1 MIRVIVI
8 VMFLPLFCFGQAR
21 EKGKAG
27 FHSIVGAGAMIGES
41 KTKAFLQYSGGL
53 QYDRYFTGIGIG
65 YDAYRLNT
73 IPVFAD
79 WRMNF
84 GPRHVLFVYA
94 NVGASFAANIM
105 KEEKTDYFR
114 GYSRPGLYTD
124 GGFGYR
130 LALGN
135 SQRISLSVGHS
146 FKRIT
151 DVHEFSYPC
160 GIVPCNQP
168 IATTTNAYRYNF
180 SRIVV
185 KTGWEFGK

>member
-1 MIRVIVI
+1 MIRGLVI
-8 VMFLPLFCFGQAR
+8 VMFLPLFCFGQPKVK
-21 EKGKAG
+21 EKAG
-27 FHSIVGAGAMIGES
+27 FHSIVGGGAMIGES
-41 KTKAFLQYSGGL
+41 RTKAFFQYSGGL
-53 QYDRYFTGIGIG
+53 QYGRYFTGIGIG

-84 GPRHVLFVYA
+84 GPRRVLFVYA
-94 NVGASFAANIM
+94 NVGANFAANIQ
-105 KEEKTDYFR
+105 KEEKTDYSR
-114 GYSRPGLYTD
+114 GYARPGLYTD

-130 LALGN
+130 FPLGH
-135 SQRISLSVGHS
+135 SQRIFLSVGHS

-151 DVHEFSYPC
+151 DVHEFSY
-160 GIVPCNQP
+160 GSFRSNQ
-168 IATTTNAYRYNF
+168 AVTTNAYRYNY

>member
-1 MIRVIVI
+1 M
-8 VMFLPLFCFGQAR
+8 MALPLFCFGQSR
-21 EKGKAG
+21 ENGKAG
-27 FHSIVGAGAMIGES
+27 FRSIMAAGAMIGETR
-41 KTKAFLQYSGGL
+41 TKAFLQYSGGL
-53 QYDRYFTGIGIG
+53 EYDRYFTGIGIG

-84 GPRHVLFVYA
+84 GPRRVLFVYA
-94 NVGASFAANIM
+94 NVGASFAANIQ
-105 KEEKTDYFR
+105 KEEKTEYSR
-114 GYSRPGLYTD
+114 GFSRPGLYTD

-130 LALGN
+130 IPLGH
-135 SQRISLSVGHS
+135 SQRISFSVGHS

-160 GIVPCNQP
+160 GMVPCNQP
-168 IATTTNAYRYNF
+168 VITNAYRYNF
-180 SRIVV
+180 NRIVF